1 MTKLVKMTSGLS
13 PAQVNTVCKK
23 WEAQLSSRTMRQLLD
38 GDDELQAVAA
48 VLKRLARDQEIA
60 NRVLKSCL
68 LTRAELGRQLEP
80 HTRGKKVKGVPLTL
94 AGNKRAYR
102 RADLRKIKKHE
113 KLIDPYVDERTKAG
127 RTAGEDGLLQEIREL
142 ERQQRDAEFDAAP
155 GTPGGRA
162 SVILCDPP
170 WRYEHQA
177 TSKRAIELPAAGRK
191 GYPTMTLEELCNVD
205 VDEWAAKDAAL
216 FMWATSPKLAEALE
230 LLEAWC
236 FDYKTC
242 AVWDKEVIG
251 QGYWFR
257 QQHELLLVGTRG
269 NPRPPSASRR
279 PSSVFR
285 DKRRRHS
292 EKPDCVHEALEA
304 MFPKARKL
312 ELFARKTRKGWQSWG
327 NEV

>member
-1 MTKLVKMTSGLS
+1 MSGLVKVTAGLS
-13 PAQVNTVCKK
+13 PAQVNTACKK
-23 WEAQLSSRTMRQLLD
+23 WEAQLRSKTMRELLD
-38 GDDELQAVAA
+38 GDGEMKAVAA
-48 VLKRLARDQEIA
+48 VVKRLRKDQQVA
-60 NRVLKSCL
+60 NRVLQSCL
-68 LTRAELGRQLEP
+68 LTRAELGRRFGPKQKGG
-80 HTRGKKVKGVPLTL
+80 RGKACGTPH
-94 AGNKRAYR
+94 GIDRFR
-102 RADLRKIKKHE
+102 RKDYRKIDKHE
-113 KLIDPYVDERTKAG
+113 KLIVPYVDQRTKAG

-142 ERQQRDAEFDAAP
+142 EREARDAEMDAAP
-155 GTPGGRA
+155 VTLTGRA
-162 SVILCDPP
+162 TVVLCDPP
-170 WRYEHQA
+170 WKYEHQA
-177 TSKRAIELPAAGRK
+177 TPNRAIENK
-191 GYPTMTLEELCNVD
+191 YPTMTLEELCEVD

-230 LLEAWC
+230 LLDAWC
-236 FDYKTC
+236 FEYKTC

-269 NPRPPSASRR
+269 SPRPPSASRR

-312 ELFARKTRKGWQSWG
+312 ELFARKPRKGWAVWG
-327 NEV
+327 NEVEG